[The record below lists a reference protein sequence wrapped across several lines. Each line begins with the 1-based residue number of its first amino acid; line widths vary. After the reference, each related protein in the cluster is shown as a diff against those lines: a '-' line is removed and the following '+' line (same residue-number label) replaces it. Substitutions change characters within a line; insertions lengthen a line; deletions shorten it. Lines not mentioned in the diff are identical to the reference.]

1 MRFLCKGYQFSEA
14 IRKAALH
21 RQPSLVKDVV
31 DPGLIES
38 SASTTEL
45 LAEMRT
51 QLSAQIPRLRELR
64 QKKAEDPMAFL
75 DGGDGGGGDGH
86 DIPDNIS
93 LAATDASTSGGTFM
107 TRYTN
112 RSTGT
117 LATNA
122 TRKTSKNRR
131 REERK
136 RARGKKGTVY
146 EEEYLVNSIARLI
159 ERLNSVGEDVE
170 RLIEGLMRRTMRERA
185 IAVDAAYKDVLDA
198 CKECMAEVFES
209 PAAAAT
215 GSAHVNGGGNE
226 NGADGSAAAE
236 QESRPWG
243 GQGVF
248 WEALT
253 ASQQKRE
260 APVLKGMER
269 LSLLDHDSS

>member
-1 MRFLCKGYQFSEA
+1 
-14 IRKAALH
+14 
-21 RQPSLVKDVV
+21 
-31 DPGLIES
+31 
-38 SASTTEL
+38 
-45 LAEMRT
+45 MRT
-51 QLSAQIPRLRELR
+51 QLSAQIPRLLELR

-75 DGGDGGGGDGH
+75 DGGEGGVGGD
-86 DIPDNIS
+86 DIPDNVS

-159 ERLNSVGEDVE
+159 ERLNSMGEDVE
-170 RLIEGLMRRTMRERA
+170 RLIEGLMRRAMRERA
-185 IAVDAAYKDVLDA
+185 IAVDAAYIDVLDA
-198 CKECMAEVFES
+198 CKECMAKVFES
-209 PAAAAT
+209 PGTVA
-215 GSAHVNGGGNE
+215 GPF
-226 NGADGSAAAE
+226 GAGPVSEGASDQAP
-236 QESRPWG
+236 RPWG

-269 LSLLDHDSS
+269 LSLLDHGSPGLK